1 MAVEIIRAIEQGAEV
16 LPTTPLPTPERV
28 RTLITR
34 RLDRLSPRDQA
45 VAVVATVIGRE
56 FEFGLLQGAAGLSP
70 REAVEELVRRRVFQ
84 VMAERFDFTHDRIR
98 EVAYEPLLPP
108 SLHVLHREVVSALEA
123 VPSGDEHV
131 ERLAHHALRGDLR
144 EKAVPYLPGW

>member
-1 MAVEIIRAIEQGAEV
+1 
-16 LPTTPLPTPERV
+16 
-28 RTLITR
+28 
-34 RLDRLSPRDQA
+34 

-70 REAVEELVRRRVFQ
+70 ARPSRPVEE
-84 VMAERFDFTHDRIR
+84 
-98 EVAYEPLLPP
+98 LPP
-108 SLHVLHREVVSALEA
+108 SLQVLHREVVSALEA